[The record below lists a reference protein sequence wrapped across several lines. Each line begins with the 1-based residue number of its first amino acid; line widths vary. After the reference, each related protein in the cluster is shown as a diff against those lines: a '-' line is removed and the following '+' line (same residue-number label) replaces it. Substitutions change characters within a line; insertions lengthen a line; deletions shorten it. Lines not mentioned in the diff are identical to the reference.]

1 MLRAQHVADVV
12 EAKQR
17 FVELEQRQV
26 DRLREVAE
34 LRACL
39 LEVDRLKGE
48 WLAKDDK
55 LRELVSAMAAEKL
68 LLEKAIQDCLRL
80 FARGKSCRGS
90 WQGLKL
96 T

>member
-1 MLRAQHVADVV
+1 M
-12 EAKQR
+12 
-17 FVELEQRQV
+17 
-26 DRLREVAE
+26 DRLRAEAE

-39 LEVDRLKGE
+39 LEVDWLKGE

-55 LRELVSAMAAEKL
+55 LRELASAVAAEKL
-68 LLEKAIQDCLRL
+68 LRKKAIQDCLRL
-80 FARGKSCRGS
+80 FARGISCRGS